1 MRRKKPGY
9 LRQPHF
15 EVPRKKPRYFIVTR
29 LATSLHDSHHVQA
42 LFTAQAKLLAEA
54 TEHVFQLQTQK
65 KENQH
70 KVDRLHDYEQQ
81 IEQHL
86 KIRDLWF
93 GIINF

>member
-1 MRRKKPGY
+1 
-9 LRQPHF
+9 
-15 EVPRKKPRYFIVTR
+15 
-29 LATSLHDSHHVQA
+29 